1 MPEVLEAVIDE
12 SGDAGTG
19 GKGTRWLVIALVLD
33 EGGPGE
39 LAALLQRIKA
49 ERNRPCTSPRCG
61 TCAAS
66 WMPTGS
72 LPKRR

>member
-39 LAALLQRIKA
+39 LAALLQ
-49 ERNRPCTSPRCG
+49 
-61 TCAAS
+61 
-66 WMPTGS
+66 
-72 LPKRR
+72 